1 MKNKQRK
8 LLSIVLMIIAVVSIS
23 LNTYAHSG
31 RTDSSGGHKDNQN
44 KSGLGS
50 YHYHCGGH
58 PAHLHPNGVCPYA
71 TTGAKQTTS
80 SGSSSNSKTETKSNT
95 STKTETKSNT
105 STKTNTNS
113 NTKTNVKEVTKKDT
127 TVVATEINIEQKL
140 QTMEVGESQTLT
152 ASITP
157 ENTTNKTI
165 TWKSS
170 SEDIA
175 SINANGEV
183 VAKKSGVVDIT
194 ATTANGK
201 SSTVRVTVKEP
212 VKPEENAVKTEQS
225 VASVNGNNSTNTMA
239 KEEDGGSAVGTVVAL
254 GVLGGAGYL
263 GYRKF
268 GRKKG

>member
-8 LLSIVLMIIAVVSIS
+8 LLSIVLMMLMVVSIG

-50 YHYHCGGH
+50 YHYHCGGY
-58 PAHLHPNGVCPYA
+58 PAHLHTNGVCPYA

-80 SGSSSNSKTETKSNT
+80 SGSSSN
-95 STKTETKSNT
+95 TKTETKSNT

-113 NTKTNVKEVTKKDT
+113 NTKTNAKEVTKKDT
-127 TVVATEINIEQKL
+127 TVVATGIKIEQNL
-140 QTMEVGESQTLT
+140 QNMEVGESQTLK

-201 SSTVRVTVKEP
+201 SSTVKVTVKEP

-225 VASVNGNNSTNTMA
+225 VASVNGNNSMNTMA

>member
-95 STKTETKSNT
+95 STKT
-105 STKTNTNS
+105 NTNS
-113 NTKTNVKEVTKKDT
+113 NTKTNAKEVTKKDT
-127 TVVATEINIEQKL
+127 TIVATEIKIEQNL
-140 QTMEVGESQTLT
+140 QNMEVGESQTLM

-175 SINANGEV
+175 NINANGEV

-212 VKPEENAVKTEQS
+212 VKPEENAVKTEQA

-254 GVLGGAGYL
+254 GILGGAGYL

>member
-8 LLSIVLMIIAVVSIS
+8 LLSIVLMMLMVVSIG

-58 PAHLHPNGVCPYA
+58 PAHLHPNGVCPYT

-80 SGSSSNSKTETKSNT
+80 SNSSSNTKIETKSNT

-127 TVVATEINIEQKL
+127 TIVATEINIEQNL

-201 SSTVRVTVKEP
+201 SSTVSVTVKKP
-212 VKPEENAVKTEQS
+212 VKPEENVVKTKQV
-225 VASVNGNNSTNTMA
+225 VASVSGNNSTNTMA